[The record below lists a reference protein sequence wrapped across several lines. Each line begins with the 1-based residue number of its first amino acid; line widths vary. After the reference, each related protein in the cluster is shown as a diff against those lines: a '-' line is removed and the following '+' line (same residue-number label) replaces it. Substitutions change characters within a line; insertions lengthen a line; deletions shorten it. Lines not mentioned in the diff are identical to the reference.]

1 MWFEESEEAK
11 KCFFA
16 LFISREIQDSREM
29 KKIPVWVKRG
39 VTMNKEK
46 ILSVKNLCTSFY
58 LREGE
63 VKAVD
68 DVSFSMNKGEV
79 LALVGESGSG
89 KSVTALSLLKLVPWP
104 PGKIKSGTVTLDG
117 EVISDYSAKQMKN
130 IRGKGI
136 AMILQEPMSSLNPS
150 QKIGAQIQEALEINQ
165 GLKGE
170 TAKQKAIEML
180 NLVRIPSP
188 EKRYHNY
195 PHELSGGM
203 KQRVMIAIALA
214 CRPKLLIADEPTCSL
229 DVTIQAQ
236 ILRLMKQLRT
246 EIDTTILFITSDLG
260 IVAEMADRVAIMYA
274 GQMVEICDVF
284 TLFDRPAH
292 PYTAGIVESVED
304 MKQGEKLKIIEGDPP
319 HLLHL
324 PEGCKF
330 HPRCKCCQEICKTKE
345 PGYQDIAGDGSH
357 YVRCHFPLQ
366 YEDFPLQNEEQ

>member
-1 MWFEESEEAK
+1 
-11 KCFFA
+11 
-16 LFISREIQDSREM
+16 M
-29 KKIPVWVKRG
+29 KE
-39 VTMNKEK
+39 EK

-170 TAKQKAIEML
+170 AAKQKAIEML

-188 EKRYHNY
+188 E
-195 PHELSGGM
+195 
-203 KQRVMIAIALA
+203 
-214 CRPKLLIADEPTCSL
+214 
-229 DVTIQAQ
+229 
-236 ILRLMKQLRT
+236 
-246 EIDTTILFITSDLG
+246 
-260 IVAEMADRVAIMYA
+260 
-274 GQMVEICDVF
+274 
-284 TLFDRPAH
+284 
-292 PYTAGIVESVED
+292 
-304 MKQGEKLKIIEGDPP
+304 
-319 HLLHL
+319 
-324 PEGCKF
+324 
-330 HPRCKCCQEICKTKE
+330 
-345 PGYQDIAGDGSH
+345 
-357 YVRCHFPLQ
+357 
-366 YEDFPLQNEEQ
+366 